1 MKKIN
6 LIVILL
12 AMFSITLLSGC
23 TNKYTNAEDTDN
35 TQTCSIDQVDI
46 QESCQ

>member
-1 MKKIN
+1 MKNMN

-23 TNKYTNAEDTDN
+23 TPTQTIDDEP
-35 TQTCSIDQVDI
+35 QTCSIDQI
-46 QESCQ
+46 EAEEICE